1 MNKSP
6 ANDSIYG
13 PQIVYVVRPPQRE
26 SWAGVF
32 ILPCLGLITGVLVGG
47 AV

>member
-1 MNKSP
+1 MNKLP
-6 ANDSIYG
+6 ANDPIYG
-13 PQIVYVVRPPQRE
+13 PQIVCVVRPPQRE

-32 ILPCLGLITGVLVGG
+32 ILACLGLITGVLVGG

>member
-1 MNKSP
+1 MNKLP
-6 ANDSIYG
+6 ANDPIYG
-13 PQIVYVVRPPQRE
+13 PQIVYVVRPAKRE

-32 ILPCLGLITGVLVGG
+32 ILACLGLITGVLVGG